1 MRRNGQIK
9 GIVFDILKYA
19 IHDGPGIRTT
29 VFLKG
34 CPLSCWWCQNPE
46 SKTMEPE
53 KASGVDRRKYL
64 HLFRD
69 SGEGVV
75 GHEVTVKQ
83 VMAEV
88 EKDVVFYRY
97 SGGGVTYSGG
107 EPLMQ
112 PDFLLALLKASKEKN
127 IHTVLDTSGYAPWSI
142 FKRIMD
148 YVDLFLYDLKIMDNE
163 IHQKYTGEGN
173 SLILDNVG
181 KLAHNRANIIIRIP
195 IITGITDPGDNICA
209 IGEFLRPI
217 SGIEFVHLLPYN
229 YLCKDKYQRMK
240 RDYRLGNLNPPTEN
254 KLNEIKNT
262 LRTYGLHVKIGGSV

>member
-9 GIVFDILKYA
+9 GIVFDIVKYA

-46 SKTMEPE
+46 SKTMLPE

-69 SGEGVV
+69 CGKGVV

-112 PDFLLALLKASKEKN
+112 PDFLLALLKASKKKN
-127 IHTVLDTSGYAPWSI
+127 IYTVLDTSGYAPWSI

-163 IHQKYTGEGN
+163 THQKYTGEGN
-173 SLILDNVG
+173 SLILANVE
-181 KLAHNRANIIIRIP
+181 KLAHNRANIVIRIP
-195 IITGITDPGDNICA
+195 IITGITDLSDNICA

-217 SGIEFVHLLPYN
+217 SGIELVHLLPYN

-240 RDYRLGNLNPPTEN
+240 KDYRLGNLNPPTEK
-254 KLNEIKNT
+254 KLNEIKNM